1 MVSWLS
7 PADPPEAFPDLGN
20 HGEDP
25 EGLVAA
31 GGDLTTAR
39 LIAAY
44 QRGIFPWYEEGQP
57 ILWWSPDP
65 RCVIYPNSVHIPRR
79 LARTL
84 RQKPFALTTNRA
96 FTNVIDACAAP
107 RRYTDATWITAEMR
121 SAYVR
126 LHDQGHAH
134 SIEAWQG
141 RHLVGG
147 IYGVVLGKV
156 FFGESM
162 FSVARDASKVVL
174 VSLAQAL
181 ASAGFHCLDCQLP
194 SPHLFT
200 LGAKLIPRDQFLAE
214 LAEHCPPDAEV
225 PDWQAIF
232 RSVWG

>member
-7 PADPPEAFPDLGN
+7 PDDPPEAFPDLGGP
-20 HGEDP
+20 GEDP

-44 QRGIFPWYEEGQP
+44 QRGIFPWYEDGQP

-65 RCVIYPNSVHIPRR
+65 RCVIYPRAVHIPRR

-84 RQKPFALTTNRA
+84 RQKPFELTTDRC
-96 FTNVIDACAAP
+96 FTQVIDACAAP
-107 RRYTDATWITAEMR
+107 RRYTDGTWITAEMR
-121 SAYVR
+121 RAYLQ
-126 LHDQGHAH
+126 LHQQGHAH
-134 SIEAWQG
+134 SVEAWQD
-141 RHLVGG
+141 RRLVGG

-162 FSVARDASKVVL
+162 FSLARDASKVVL
-174 VSLAQAL
+174 ISLAQAL
-181 ASAGFHCLDCQLP
+181 STAGFYCLDCQLP

-200 LGAKLIPRDQFLAE
+200 LGAKLIPRTRFLAE
-214 LAEHCPPDAEV
+214 LEEHCPPNAEV
-225 PDWQAIF
+225 PDWKTIF
-232 RSVWG
+232 RSTWG